1 MRRVTRFL
9 GTDPFRLLVLLASFG
24 LTWYVYALLRTEETL
39 PSMLLWFLG
48 AVIGHDAVLLPLY
61 ALGDRALTGTFA
73 PLARRARRIPVSVNY
88 LRLPALGSGL
98 VFLVFSPSIL
108 EQGARDFAKASGQ
121 SQDPYLGNWLLVTAV
136 LFGLS
141 LVVWMIRTLLAY
153 LRR

>member
-1 MRRVTRFL
+1 MRHVTRFL

-24 LTWYVYALLRTEETL
+24 LTGYVYASLRTDETF
-39 PSMLLWFLG
+39 PAMLLWFLA

-61 ALGDRALTGTFA
+61 SLGDRALTGALA
-73 PLARRARRIPVSVNY
+73 PLGRRAKRVPVSVNY

-98 VFLVFSPSIL
+98 VFLVFFPGIL
-108 EQGARDFAKASGQ
+108 EHGAQDYAKATGQ
-121 SQDPYLGNWLLVTAV
+121 NQDPYLGNWLLVTAV

-141 LVVWMIRTLLAY
+141 LVVWLVRTLVAH

>member
-24 LTWYVYALLRTEETL
+24 LAGYVYASLRTDETL
-39 PSMLLWFLG
+39 PAMLLWFLA

-61 ALGDRALTGTFA
+61 SLGDRALSGALA
-73 PLARRARRIPVSVNY
+73 PLGRRAKRIPVSVNY

-98 VFLVFSPSIL
+98 VFLVFFPGIL
-108 EQGARDFAKASGQ
+108 EHGAQDYAKATGQ
-121 SQDPYLGNWLLVTAV
+121 DQDPYLGNWLLVTAV

-141 LVVWMIRTLLAY
+141 LAVWLVRTLLAH